1 MARESLGY
9 IRMVWV
15 CPNCENKNP
24 GNFRFCRG
32 CGAPQPPNVQFQQD
46 ANAKLL
52 TDAKEIEQAAAGA
65 DIHCGYCG
73 ARNTALA
80 KECSSC
86 GADIATGTRRETGT
100 VVGAYAPAAAA
111 VEAPCPNCG
120 TLNPADAF
128 QCKACGATLRV
139 QPSAAPAAAAPR
151 KFPWLVAVLVAAG
164 LCAVIALVM
173 FLSRTSDV
181 EAAVVDRSWQRV
193 ISIQALQPVDRQDW
207 RDEIPAGV
215 ELKSCQE
222 RLYTTADQP
231 QGDNS
236 VKVCGTPYSRD
247 LGNGYAEVVQDC
259 QWEIYADYCTYT
271 ENEWRQIDQIVEQG
285 SDGRPS
291 WPVVSLAEGQRE
303 GEREEV
309 YTIEFQTSD
318 GIKTYRTT
326 NPQVFENAAPG
337 TSWSLVLNA
346 FGDIVDIEPA
356 Q

>member
-15 CPNCENKNP
+15 CPNCQNKNP

-32 CGAPQPPNVQFQQD
+32 CGAPQPANVQFQQD
-46 ANAKLL
+46 ASAKIL

-73 ARNTALA
+73 ARNSALN
-80 KECSSC
+80 KECTSC

-111 VEAPCPNCG
+111 EAPCPNCG
-120 TLNPADAF
+120 VMNPADAF
-128 QCKACGATLRV
+128 ECKGCGATLRV
-139 QPSAAPAAAAPR
+139 QTSAAPATAAPR
-151 KFPWLVAVLVAAG
+151 KFPWLVAVLIAAG

-193 ISIQALQPVDRQDW
+193 VSVQALQPVDRQDW

-215 ELKSCQE
+215 ELKNCQE
-222 RLYTTADQP
+222 RLYTVADQP

-236 VKVCGTPYSRD
+236 VKVCGTPYTKD

-259 QWEIYADYCTYT
+259 QWEIYEDYCTYT
-271 ENEWRQIDQIVEQG
+271 ENEWRQVDRIVEQG
-285 SDGRPS
+285 NDGRPS
-291 WPVVSLAEGQRE
+291 WPVISLAEGQRE

-309 YTIEFQTSD
+309 YTIQFDTAD
-318 GIKTYRTT
+318 GLKTYRTT
-326 NPQVFENAAPG
+326 NPEVFENAAPG
-337 TSWSLVLNA
+337 TTWSLVLNA

-356 Q
+356 P